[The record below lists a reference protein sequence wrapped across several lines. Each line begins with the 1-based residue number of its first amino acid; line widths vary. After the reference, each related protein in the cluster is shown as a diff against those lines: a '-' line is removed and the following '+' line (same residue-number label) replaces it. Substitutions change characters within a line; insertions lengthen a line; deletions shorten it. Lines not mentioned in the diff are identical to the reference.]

1 MSNNTIR
8 VIKGRSTT
16 NFYQP
21 NKELSID
28 KVSELIEIATTAPTA
43 FNLQNWKFIAVRS
56 KNAKTKLRELSWNQ
70 EKVSEA
76 SVTFIVCGILPDHR
90 VMGERLSP
98 SVEAG
103 IMPHDVVSSWSE
115 AAKSLYFE
123 YPQRSRDEAVRTATF
138 GASTLIIAAT
148 SMGLGTT
155 PMIGFDSTKIKDEFE
170 LAENEI
176 PVMLLAVG
184 YAKKEN
190 WSQKTRRPLKEILEI
205 I

>member
-16 NFYQP
+16 NFYEP
-21 NKELSID
+21 NKELTVDEIN
-28 KVSELIEIATTAPTA
+28 ELIGIATTAPTA

-56 KNAKTKLRELSWNQ
+56 QNAKTKLRKLAWDQ
-70 EKVSEA
+70 AKVSEA
-76 SVTFIVCGILPDHR
+76 SVTFIVCGTLPDHR
-90 VMGERLSP
+90 VMGDRLSP
-98 SVEAG
+98 SVDVG
-103 IMPHDVVSSWSE
+103 IMPQDIVSVWSE
-115 AAKSLYFE
+115 AAKSLYSE
-123 YPQRSRDEAVRTATF
+123 YPQRGRDEAVRTATF

-155 PMIGFDSTKIKDEFE
+155 PMIGFDSKKIKAEFE

-184 YAKKEN
+184 YAKEEN
-190 WSQKTRRPLKEILEI
+190 WSQKIRRPLKEILKI